1 VLGARTERKLLGALQ
16 VEMIELPP
24 EISQAL
30 DDVSSI
36 EYGYPE
42 RQG

>member
-1 VLGARTERKLLGALQ
+1 
-16 VEMIELPP
+16 VEEITLPV
-24 EISQAL
+24 EISRAL
-30 DDVSSI
+30 DDVSAI